1 MLFLSL
7 LLATVAPPQTA
18 DIEMEAT
25 RCGLTADQLT
35 WTVDASGHKRAQ
47 INPHGNWDSLAFT
60 SVRCLLDWASKTGAN
75 VGFISEPPPP
85 KPSAADVRRIE
96 RECQLKAGTLTVE
109 GEHVRLRPAPDEDYE
124 RVDCA
129 LGRLRKAGLGE
140 RLGFVGNE
148 ADPNAVLRPPLRY
161 IAVGSAAQMAA
172 LRKAAEVDRW
182 TIDRTATSSDGTVI
196 LQFETG
202 ATMTNGQ
209 AESLL
214 NRIWKNEFGDIS
226 LGMAPRKL
234 SSRDQ
239 VDE

>member
-1 MLFLSL
+1 MLLLSM
-7 LLATVAPPQTA
+7 LLATVAPSQAT
-18 DIEMEAT
+18 DIEAQAT
-25 RCGLTADQLT
+25 QCGLTANQLT

-47 INPHGNWDSLAFT
+47 INPNGNWDSIAFT
-60 SVRCLLDWASKTGAN
+60 SVRCLLDWASKTGTS

-85 KPSAADVRRIE
+85 KPNAAEVSQIE
-96 RECQLKAGTLTVE
+96 RECGLKKGTLTVDDD
-109 GEHVRLRPAPDEDYE
+109 HLRLKPSPDEAYE

-129 LGRLRKAGLGE
+129 LARLRKAGLGE

-172 LRKAAEVDRW
+172 LTKAAQVDRW
-182 TIDRTATSSDGTVI
+182 TIDRTASTSDGMVI
-196 LQFETG
+196 VQFESG

-214 NRIWKNEFGDIS
+214 NRIWKDEFGDIS
-226 LGMAPRKL
+226 FGMAPRKL
-234 SSRDQ
+234 SSRDP
-239 VDE
+239 DE